1 MFLTHITHCIP
12 QSHTG
17 RMAPS
22 PLYITRRPEFAVVK
36 VRRSEKT
43 NYLYK
48 HFWDSYLLTETESKQ
63 CNVWSMEGKV
73 PKDSYG
79 HISINLKFDDNICKE
94 VEVSV
99 LHDLCAHVCVCVC
112 VCVFVL
118 CVSSVCMCIR
128 T

>member
-1 MFLTHITHCIP
+1 MVARSSPAEHVRSCIIDTHYSLHCLITYREDG
-12 QSHTG
+12 S
-17 RMAPS
+17 
-22 PLYITRRPEFAVVK
+22 ITIVTRGPEFAVVK
-36 VRRSEKT
+36 VRRSKKT

-79 HISINLKFDDNICKE
+79 HIGIKFDDNIHKE

-99 LHDLCAHVCVCVC
+99 HDLCAYVFVCACVCI
-112 VCVFVL
+112 L
-118 CVSSVCMCIR
+118 LHE
-128 T
+128 